1 MLRAV
6 DPLYGVALF
15 RQLGWGAFVALGAIV
30 LAVTGAE
37 ALYADM
43 GHFGKAPIRFAW
55 LGLVLPALVLNY
67 FGQGALLL
75 RHREA
80 VDNPFYHLVPD
91 FLLYPMVGLATLAT
105 VIASQAV
112 ISGVFSLTHQAI
124 QLGNLPRMTVRPHLR
139 ARDRPDLRAADEL
152 APDAGRAGA
161 GGDLPLLRRAGL
173 GLRHRGHR
181 HDGRLGGAGRAGGRA
196 RAGAGGRG
204 APRSSSGPC
213 CWSTSPTSPPTR

>member
-91 FLLYPMVGLATLAT
+91 FLLYPW
-105 VIASQAV
+105 
-112 ISGVFSLTHQAI
+112 SG
-124 QLGNLPRMTVRPHLR
+124 
-139 ARDRPDLRAADEL
+139 
-152 APDAGRAGA
+152 
-161 GGDLPLLRRAGL
+161 
-173 GLRHRGHR
+173 
-181 HDGRLGGAGRAGGRA
+181 
-196 RAGAGGRG
+196 
-204 APRSSSGPC
+204 
-213 CWSTSPTSPPTR
+213 SPPWRP

>member
-75 RHREA
+75 RH
-80 VDNPFYHLVPD
+80 
-91 FLLYPMVGLATLAT
+91 
-105 VIASQAV
+105 
-112 ISGVFSLTHQAI
+112 
-124 QLGNLPRMTVRPHLR
+124 PRG
-139 ARDRPDLRAADEL
+139 
-152 APDAGRAGA
+152 GRQ
-161 GGDLPLLRRAGL
+161 PLLPPRP
-173 GLRHRGHR
+173 
-181 HDGRLGGAGRAGGRA
+181 RLPALSRW
-196 RAGAGGRG
+196 
-204 APRSSSGPC
+204 SG
-213 CWSTSPTSPPTR
+213 SPPWRP